1 MLNRAA
7 FLDTRFKA
15 LNFLE
20 QCEKDEVF
28 RMITDEATL
37 INNDEESEEPPSKRA
52 REEHK
57 LLQLL
62 ENVVKP
68 TVESQ
73 HKIST
78 VEKINVEILKYMY
91 MYIVYV
97 AEEQTTEEAFW

>member
-20 QCEKDEVF
+20 QGEKDEVF

-37 INNDEESEEPPSKRA
+37 INNDEEESEEPPSKRA
-52 REEHK
+52 CEEHK
-57 LLQLL
+57 LLRLL

-91 MYIVYV
+91 V